1 MNHRQHSGY
10 TLLELI
16 LAMAI
21 FAIIAV
27 GFFGMFST
35 IYTNNYLSSVATE
48 NVYLAQDQLENKISD
63 VKVALDQGTAPSG
76 YTTNTI
82 TLFSGTNQRTV
93 VVYHITQENET
104 GRTLESYIAS
114 VRPPELFAPTIT
126 SDVSIG
132 VYSGTTLKTFPN
144 IAMDNI
150 SVQLT
155 TALTVD
161 NPGKLIRYLYYWYV
175 SKPGQYVLNS
185 PPTFPDDYEIVTNV
199 TGNEITTIPADYAGR
214 FLKLVI
220 TPVGEKGKMGT
231 SVESNALYI
240 SPLPVNTSLLLHL
253 DASYVNSD
261 DTNQIRIST
270 SGGNV
275 YKYIKKWIDISNNAT
290 PLDLTQTTTTYQ
302 PVLGQFSVGTEDTE
316 HILLGSLGIS
326 GVSGQ
331 TMKSAT
337 TGVSAQLNITLY
349 FAAFIEDGFPA
360 NTILFQSKA
369 TAGGANRFI
378 VKTNASG
385 KLQVIRYLSTTSASN
400 TWTLD
405 SSGVTYNPG
414 EWNIFKIELF
424 SNRLALEINGQD
436 AGSMSYTATTQTMT
450 FVDFEV
456 KFDYRLTMGEMLVY
470 GAQQAQGST
479 EAVSLL
485 SYLNSKFKP

>member
-1 MNHRQHSGY
+1 MTRRKYKGY
-10 TLLELI
+10 TLIELI

-27 GFFGMFST
+27 GFFGMFAT

-48 NVYLAQDQLENKISD
+48 NVYEAQDALEIKISD
-63 VKVALDQGTAPSG
+63 VKAVLEDGSVPTG
-76 YTTNTI
+76 YSSSTI
-82 TLFSGTNQRTV
+82 SMFSGTNARNV
-93 VVYHITQENET
+93 LVYHITQENDT

-114 VRPPELFAPTIT
+114 VRTPELFTPTIT
-126 SDVSIG
+126 SGVSIG

-199 TGNEITTIPADYAGR
+199 TGNEITTIPTDYAGR
-214 FLKLVI
+214 FIKLLV

-240 SPLPVNTSLLLHL
+240 SPMPVNTNLLVHY
-253 DASYVNSD
+253 DASYINSD
-261 DTNQIRIST
+261 DTNQVRIATT
-270 SGGNV
+270 SGKV
-275 YKYIKKWIDISNNAT
+275 YNYIKKWVDRNIA
-290 PLDLTQTTTTYQ
+290 LDLNQTTSAYQ
-302 PVLGQFSVGTEDTE
+302 PVVYQYSVGTEDLQ
-316 HILLGSLGIS
+316 HVLLGATGIA

-331 TMKSAT
+331 TMKSTT
-337 TGVSAQLNITLY
+337 TGISAQLNVTLY
-349 FAAFIEDGFPA
+349 FAAIIDEGFPA

-369 TAGGANRFI
+369 TAAGANRFI

-385 KLQVIRYLSTTSASN
+385 QIQIIRYLSTTAASN

-405 SSGVTYNPG
+405 TTASSFTYG
-414 EWNIFKIELF
+414 EWNVFKIELF
-424 SNRLALEINGQD
+424 SNRMAVEINGQD
-436 AGSMSYTATTQTMT
+436 AGSLSFTATTQTMT
-450 FVDFEV
+450 FVDFEI

-470 GAQQAQGST
+470 GAQHAHNSN
-479 EAVSLL
+479 EANAITT
-485 SYLNSKFKP
+485 YLNDKFRP